1 MNVHKLVGVP
11 LILLLVILYSDITL
25 CNVYYIVPTD
35 SEPCFVDPCLTLS
48 QFAGNLTNFKPD
60 YIHSNI
66 TLFIVGGSHDLDKRI
81 SLSNVKVFSMLSIND
96 SVVSSVIACSTDT
109 AHFSL
114 TYSNLVHVHGI
125 EFVGCNGNI
134 FKMVGQAS
142 VVNSRFVNSSR
153 TSLTI
158 LNSRVTMESTF
169 FISNTMGKY
178 QNELKSFGYLQMIFG
193 IENSV
198 ALSVGGALIVTNSTL
213 VCDFCQF
220 NGNCAN
226 AGGAIFSE
234 SGSNITIRNSTF
246 TSNHALGYR
255 KSFYF
260 GGALYI
266 DGTVD
271 TTTTMIY
278 NSSFQNNTSNQYG
291 GVAVVVKTSHVSYD
305 VFNATIDKPNDSYGD
320 ISLSVEASTF
330 LNNRAMYGGTVYL
343 YKSNTAIYDCTFQH
357 NKAVIMGGVIASN
370 ASSFVLLESS
380 HFAFNEAKRD
390 GGVVSIHQ
398 YSGVH
403 VDTCV
408 VEHNSVHSCGGAVFT
423 ELNSRAVF
431 ESSKFINN
439 SADGGRGGVAM
450 ITANSTARINDSSF
464 SNNSANSGGVL
475 YVQMTTHILQ
485 NCRSRYGDIS
495 LSVEAST
502 FLNNRAMYGG
512 TVYLYNSNT
521 AIYDCTFQHNKAV
534 IMGGVIASNASSFV
548 LLESSHF
555 AFNEAKRDGGVV
567 SIHQY
572 SEVHVDTCVVEH
584 NSVHSCGGAV
594 FTELNSRAVF
604 ESSKFI
610 NNSADGGRGGVAMI
624 TANSTA
630 RINDSSFSN
639 NSANSGGVLYVQI
652 ISSVSVQSSCLVN
665 NKADHDGAVA
675 FLFGRSNITVIEGN
689 FIHNEA
695 GMEGGGIKARNW
707 SSVTIRNSMFS
718 HNLASVYGGAIH
730 IKDSTIARI
739 NDSQFDHNSAIDGG
753 AINAYSVCVIKI
765 YRSNFSDNMANITGG
780 VISSKLDSN
789 SSIISSR
796 FCSNIARDIG
806 AVVYSEDRTN
816 ITLDRSF
823 FTNNS
828 AIYGGVVAIR
838 RTCTLRVSDSE
849 VDLNIA
855 RADGGFLYSHSN
867 CEAVINNS
875 SFRNNKARNNGI
887 VLAFGASN
895 ITIDTSN
902 FTENMVGHDGAVAY
916 VHDRS
921 SAIINSCNII
931 TNQANNS
938 GGVVYTRRHCNV
950 NISSGTF
957 HNNTAE
963 NSGGV
968 VCAHGDSKV
977 NIEGSTFTGNKADY
991 GGVVRMYIRSKI
1003 NITDCHFSNNH
1014 ANIGGGI
1021 VATYKHSIVAVQSSQ
1036 FTHNTASYGGVLIAY
1051 QSSNVTFDNVSCLG
1065 NTAKSG
1071 GVIRTVQ
1078 ESTMNVIGCDFSYNT
1093 AELGG
1098 VLCTQHGVLNVEN
1111 CNLEHNRA
1119 RLNGGA
1125 IYTDDGSTTSIY
1137 TVTFSNNTAE
1147 NNGGTIAL
1155 LNSSITILDG
1165 SSFTSNRA
1173 NTYGGTMNLQNSSVN
1188 IFDAVFNY
1196 SIAKSSGGV
1205 VCAKDSSISIS
1216 ACFFTYNNASRKGG
1230 ALDVHMNSNL
1240 TVLNSTFMYNTASES
1255 GGALC
1260 LTDTS
1265 KSIIDDSVFHYNKA
1279 KEYGGAIFASTKA
1292 IVNITRSNIGQNTAN
1307 KGAGLAVIQNSSV
1320 SFDSSATN
1328 TNTVTFDKGNQV
1340 CENMASINGGGV
1352 LLFESILYFT
1362 VNTTICRNEASAFGG
1377 GVSAFNSYIMIGS
1390 SVLFDSNRA
1399 MQGGGASLAM
1409 SKLYRITADDNETK
1423 FDIKFVKNNASDGGA
1438 LYVDDKRDTCTSG
1451 QGCFFQNV
1459 TKGLQ
1464 ILFNSNVAEHR
1475 GHNLF
1480 GGLLD
1485 RCTAVSDATP
1495 KPSGIVRFKEISNI
1509 RNLSTVTSEPVRVCI
1524 CKNSIPSCS
1533 QQMHNISVKQGNTF
1547 TIQLSA
1553 VDQVN
1558 QSISATIQ
1566 SKLKD
1571 VSLAKNQTIRRIDSS
1586 CSDLDYQVFFPS
1598 VSEVYQLT
1606 INAEGPCNSIGISN
1620 LTVDIKVLECLCAP
1634 GFMREDLNTKCLCV
1648 CDRQDKVFS
1657 TYIKECNFSIESI
1670 IRKGLF
1676 WITYLNNSESD
1687 DNSSSRYFIY
1697 PYCPLGYCQS
1707 PSKSVPVNL
1716 KHPNGSDAQCANN
1729 RVGILCG
1736 RCRPNFSLSLG
1747 SSKCISCP
1755 KNWYVLFA
1763 AIIIAAFFTGII
1775 LVFILLLFNL
1785 TVAVGTINSIIFY
1798 ANIIYANKSI
1808 FFNHWQLQLTFAS
1821 VFVSWLN
1828 LDIGFDVCFFD
1839 GMNVYVKTWLQL
1851 AFSVY
1856 IFILVII
1863 TIWISSYSSRLSN
1876 LLGKRNPV
1884 AALATLILLS
1894 YTKLLE
1900 AIIKS
1905 FSFVSLN
1912 YPNGTTTTNWLPDPN
1927 MEYSEW
1933 KLILLLCSA
1942 TVILIF
1948 GLLYT
1953 ILIFSWQWLLQY
1965 SRSKLFKWVGNQKL
1979 HLFIDTYH
1987 IPHTTKHRYW
1997 IGLLLL
2003 VRVIIYLISAFSAS
2017 INPRITL
2024 LSTAT
2029 VICCVFLYKTALM
2042 IRVYKNW
2049 LLNAMESFA
2058 FFNIVIFVFFTWYT
2072 FDDPGNTNK
2081 EFLQTVAAYFSV
2093 GAMLFL
2099 FLLVIL
2105 FHVYRYGNARVYAL
2119 LQNTKLIRKIRH
2131 QMSFAHNENQ
2141 YTSSHG
2147 NIYRLF
2153 DVIDNPRDDNND
2165 ADGSDYASPFVQLPT
2180 RSTVSL
2186 TDCDEPLIT
2195 ESHPS
2200 QKESSISTF

>member
-1 MNVHKLVGVP
+1 MSVHKLVAVP
-11 LILLLVILYSDITL
+11 LILLLVILYSDTAL

-35 SEPCFVDPCLTLS
+35 SEPCFMDPCLTLS
-48 QFAGNLTNFKPD
+48 QFAGNL
-60 YIHSNI
+60 SNSKSDHVDSNT
-66 TLFIVGGSHDLDKRI
+66 TLFIIGGSHDLDKRI

-109 AHFSL
+109 ARFSL

-220 NGNCAN
+220 DGNCAN

-320 ISLSVEASTF
+320 ISLSIEASTF

-343 YKSNTAIYDCTFQH
+343 YNSNTAIYDCTFQH

-423 ELNSRAVF
+423 ELNSSAVF

-475 YVQMTTHILQ
+475 YVQM
-485 NCRSRYGDIS
+485 
-495 LSVEAST
+495 
-502 FLNNRAMYGG
+502 
-512 TVYLYNSNT
+512 
-521 AIYDCTFQHNKAV
+521 
-534 IMGGVIASNASSFV
+534 
-548 LLESSHF
+548 
-555 AFNEAKRDGGVV
+555 
-567 SIHQY
+567 
-572 SEVHVDTCVVEH
+572 
-584 NSVHSCGGAV
+584 
-594 FTELNSRAVF
+594 
-604 ESSKFI
+604 
-610 NNSADGGRGGVAMI
+610 
-624 TANSTA
+624 
-630 RINDSSFSN
+630 
-639 NSANSGGVLYVQI
+639 
-652 ISSVSVQSSCLVN
+652 ISSVSVQSSHLVDN
-665 NKADHDGAVA
+665 RADHDGAVA
-675 FLFGRSNITVIEGN
+675 FLFGRSNITIIEGN

-707 SSVTIRNSMFS
+707 SSVTIRNSTFS

-816 ITLDRSF
+816 ITLDKSF

-838 RTCTLRVSDSE
+838 RTCTLRVGDSE

-902 FTENMVGHDGAVAY
+902 FIENMVGHDGAVAY

-921 SAIINSCNII
+921 SAVINSCNII

-968 VCAHGDSKV
+968 VCAHSDSKV
-977 NIEGSTFTGNKADY
+977 NIEGGTFTDNKADY
-991 GGVVRMYIRSKI
+991 GGVVRMYIGSKI

-1021 VATYKHSIVAVQSSQ
+1021 VATYKHSIVAVRSSQ

-1078 ESTMNVIGCDFSYNT
+1078 ESTMNVFGCDFSYNT

-1125 IYTDDGSTTSIY
+1125 IYTNDGSTTSIH

-1147 NNGGTIAL
+1147 NNGGAIAL
-1155 LNSSITILDG
+1155 LDSSITILDG

-1173 NTYGGTMNLQNSSVN
+1173 NTYGGTMNIQNSSVN
-1188 IFDAVFNY
+1188 IFDAIFNY
-1196 SIAKSSGGV
+1196 SIAESSGGV

-1230 ALDVHMNSNL
+1230 ALDVHMNSSL

-1265 KSIIDDSVFHYNKA
+1265 KSTIDDSVFHYNKA
-1279 KEYGGAIFASTKA
+1279 EEYGGAIFASTKA
-1292 IVNITRSNIGQNTAN
+1292 VVNIIRSNIGQNTAN

-1328 TNTVTFDKGNQV
+1328 TNTVTIDEGNRV
-1340 CENMASINGGGV
+1340 CENTATVNGGGMF
-1352 LLFESILYFT
+1352 LFESILYFIM
-1362 VNTTICRNEASAFGG
+1362 NTTICCNEASTFGG

-1409 SKLYRITADDNETK
+1409 SKLYRITDDDDEME
-1423 FDIKFVKNNASDGGA
+1423 FDIKFVKNHASDGGA
-1438 LYVDDKRDTCTSG
+1438 LYVDDKRDNSTCKSG

-1459 TKGLQ
+1459 TKGLR

-1524 CKNSIPSCS
+1524 CKNSIPNCS

-1571 VSLAKNQTIRRIDSS
+1571 VSLAKSQTIRRIDSS

-1763 AIIIAAFFTGII
+1763 AIIIAAFFAGII
-1775 LVFILLLFNL
+1775 LVFVLMVFNL

-1839 GMNVYVKTWLQL
+1839 GMNVYDKTWLQL

-1863 TIWISSYSSRLSN
+1863 IIWISSYSSRLSN

-1953 ILIFSWQWLLQY
+1953 ILIFSWQWLLRY

-2024 LSTAT
+2024 LSTVT
-2029 VICCVFLYKTALM
+2029 IICCLFLYKTALM

-2058 FFNIVIFVFFTWYT
+2058 FFNIAIFVFFTWYT

-2081 EFLQTVAAYFSV
+2081 ELLQTVAAYFSV

-2119 LQNTKLIRKIRH
+2119 LQNTKLIRTIRH

-2153 DVIDNPRDDNND
+2153 DNPRDDNND

-2200 QKESSISTF
+2200 QKESSISTL